1 MDRIGSDRFRL
12 YRFGLDL
19 DLGIWLNLA
28 LASDL
33 IWFNTRN
40 DDRRVQ
46 GEDEDTAGTDGDDES
61 EEDEK
66 KVNFFLCFSL
76 FLSSRNLPS
85 DSSLLSL

>member
-1 MDRIGSDRFRL
+1 MIGSDRFRL
-12 YRFGLDL
+12 YRFGL

-66 KVNFFLCFSL
+66 KVNFFSVFL
-76 FLSSRNLPS
+76 FFCHPEICL
-85 DSSLLSL
+85 

>member
-1 MDRIGSDRFRL
+1 M
-12 YRFGLDL
+12 
-19 DLGIWLNLA
+19 
-28 LASDL
+28 
-33 IWFNTRN
+33 
-40 DDRRVQ
+40 Q

-76 FLSSRNLPS
+76 FLSSRNLPL